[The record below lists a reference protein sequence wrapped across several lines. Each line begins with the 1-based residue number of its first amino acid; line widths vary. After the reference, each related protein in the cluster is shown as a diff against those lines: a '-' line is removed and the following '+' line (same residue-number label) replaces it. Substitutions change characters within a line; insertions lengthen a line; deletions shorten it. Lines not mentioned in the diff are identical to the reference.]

1 MHVDTITALIVDR
14 DRQASSRLRRSLEEL
29 GYAVR
34 EADETE
40 VALELLTEEAY
51 SFVTFFGV
59 ELPRNRMSGMD
70 HADLIGA
77 LLRDTRLGERH
88 AFIAVTQSPE
98 TVEATLGRLLERLS
112 VPIMRRPASLDVLR
126 EAIARAVAHV
136 ASEAAFAL

>member
-1 MHVDTITALIVDR
+1 MQTDIITALIVDR
-14 DRQASSRLRRSLEEL
+14 DRQTTSRLRRSLEEL
-29 GYAVR
+29 GYAVL

-40 VALELLTEEAY
+40 VALEMLAEEAS

-88 AFIAVTQSPE
+88 AFIAVSEDPE
-98 TVEATLGRLLERLS
+98 TVEVILGRLLERLS
-112 VPIMRRPASLDVLR
+112 VPIISRPTGLDALR
-126 EAIARAVAHV
+126 AAMARAVAHLV
-136 ASEAAFAL
+136 SAPALAL